1 MIKNTVFRFGDLVN
15 EKYSTVE
22 ASMTSIHCIVYAF
35 YDAIEANE

>member
-22 ASMTSIHCIVYAF
+22 AFMTSLDCILYVF
-35 YDAIEANE
+35 YYAIEANE